1 MTTNTHIY
9 LQLENFLNSY
19 KLASTK
25 ITLLTLQRW
34 IKENSKS
41 LKSHEKTWIRQL
53 ISFADV
59 SKPCIDTLEFLRF
72 KKNQRKQ
79 SNTRQA
85 QFYFKCFKSMG
96 CHYRS
101 FLIVIG
107 NNNIFLH
114 FCPLGNKKKTLEK
127 DAYYKRTSLS

>member
-1 MTTNTHIY
+1 MTTDNHIY

-25 ITLLTLQRW
+25 ITLITLQRW
-34 IKENSKS
+34 IRENSRS

-59 SKPCIDTLEFLRF
+59 SKPWIDTLEFLRF

-85 QFYFKCFKSMG
+85 QFYFKCFNSMG
-96 CHYRS
+96 CHYRR
-101 FLIVIG
+101 FLNFIDNSDIVRYFYISVHWE
-107 NNNIFLH
+107 I
-114 FCPLGNKKKTLEK
+114 
-127 DAYYKRTSLS
+127 